1 MSCHFSVQLL
11 DLRFQHGDI
20 VLDGLEFLL
29 LLVGEFQLLLA
40 LIPGSLLFTAC
51 LGSSRRLRTLS
62 GSASQARACAAIF
75 PGQCFHVIR
84 VAALILTEMA
94 VAVKGKNPVCHIVQE
109 IPVVGNENYNADKGI
124 QVILQNRQ
132 RGNIQ
137 FVADLV
143 HNQHIGAGLQD
154 A

>member
-1 MSCHFSVQLL
+1 M
-11 DLRFQHGDI
+11 
-20 VLDGLEFLL
+20 
-29 LLVGEFQLLLA
+29 
-40 LIPGSLLFTAC
+40 T
-51 LGSSRRLRTLS
+51 
-62 GSASQARACAAIF
+62 
-75 PGQCFHVIR
+75 
-84 VAALILTEMA
+84 
-94 VAVKGKNPVCHIVQE
+94 VAVEGEDPIHHIVQE
-109 IPVVGNENYNADKGI
+109 ISIVGNENYNADKGV